1 MKQRSTL
8 GTCGKVGKRKSR
20 THRRRLTR
28 SKVIDAA
35 VGMIARTGAQAFSL
49 RELAHSLRVT
59 PMALYNHFNSRHS
72 LLGATAEHIISATVF
87 DSDHADWRDRVRHC
101 FNVFR
106 RLCLKH
112 PSLPG
117 LLETPGVAPTS
128 VFAPMNVTIRALTE
142 AGLDDLNGMRTYFL
156 LVSFT
161 LGQTSYQ
168 IRGPFQD
175 LEPTAKVRAEGGA
188 RRNGGSG
195 NPGSSS
201 TWDFDS
207 AFTFGIELIL
217 RGIEAHCSTPRG
229 SASTSAIEAFRATQT
244 RRCRGVGKRRK

>member
-1 MKQRSTL
+1 MKQRATL
-8 GTCGKVGKRKSR
+8 ATRGKVGKRKSK
-20 THRRRLTR
+20 THRRGLTR

-35 VGMIARTGAQAFSL
+35 AVMIDRTGAQAFSL

-59 PMALYNHFNSRHS
+59 PMALYNHFDSRHS
-72 LLGATAEHIISATVF
+72 LLAATAEHIISATVF

-106 RLCLKH
+106 GLCLKH
-112 PSLPG
+112 PGLPG

-142 AGLDDLNGMRTYFL
+142 AGLDDLNAMRTYFL

-175 LEPTAKVRAEGGA
+175 LEP
-188 RRNGGSG
+188 
-195 NPGSSS
+195 GSSS

-207 AFTFGIELIL
+207 AFAFGIELIL
-217 RGIEAHCSTPRG
+217 RGVEVHCSTPRG
-229 SASTSAIEAFRATQT
+229 SASTSKSSRPANAAGVRKKKIASTDEFPSA
-244 RRCRGVGKRRK
+244 RRFHK